1 MAKAELARAFCL
13 WPDDAGDRIRNK
25 QDEQFLKS
33 MMTDRVATFGS
44 FDAVLD
50 KKVKRKE
57 AREEGMRK
65 FREKE
70 STHMNKVRAT
80 VSMPADSE
88 TDGDETATEVQ
99 QDSRQPKRRKLGQ
112 WHTCMFHQIFFSL
125 SDLCL

>member
-44 FDAVLD
+44 FDTVLD

-57 AREEGMRK
+57 TRDEGKRK
-65 FREKE
+65 FRERE
-70 STHMNKVRAT
+70 STNTQNLQAT

-112 WHTCMFHQIFFSL
+112 WHTC
-125 SDLCL
+125 